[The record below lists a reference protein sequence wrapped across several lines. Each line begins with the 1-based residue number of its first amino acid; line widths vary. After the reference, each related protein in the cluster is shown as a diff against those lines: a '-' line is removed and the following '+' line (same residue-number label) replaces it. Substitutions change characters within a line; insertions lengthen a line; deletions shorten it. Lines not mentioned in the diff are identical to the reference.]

1 MTTSETR
8 AAGAAHAHGLDPCD
22 DLPERAGPRPRT
34 TPTNPQYQLE
44 QVPETPLSDALFE
57 RLVDLERVELRESL
71 RSPPGTIGFFLADAD
86 GTPEE
91 AFLLGTE
98 FAHVH
103 VTEEHGLH
111 LICPEPARTSAI
123 ARGWIEPHPLAGR
136 PTVSAL
142 TVLAYAP
149 RDPAELDVIERLVRL
164 AHRHAL
170 GAGGA
175 GREADVATGET
186 TRA

>member
-1 MTTSETR
+1 MTTEPT
-8 AAGAAHAHGLDPCD
+8 ATATGEPDPCT

-44 QVPETPLSDALFE
+44 QVPEEPLSDALFE
-57 RLVDLERVELRESL
+57 RLAHLDGVELRESL
-71 RSPPGTIGFFLADAD
+71 RSPPGTIGFFLAGSD

-103 VTEEHGLH
+103 VTQEHGLH
-111 LICPEPARTSAI
+111 LIVPEPARTSAI
-123 ARGWIEPHPLAGR
+123 ERGWIEPHPMAGL
-136 PTVSAL
+136 PTVSPL

-149 RDPAELDVIERLVRL
+149 RDATELDVIVRLVTL
-164 AHRHAL
+164 AHRHAR
-170 GAGGA
+170 GG
-175 GREADVATGET
+175 
-186 TRA
+186 